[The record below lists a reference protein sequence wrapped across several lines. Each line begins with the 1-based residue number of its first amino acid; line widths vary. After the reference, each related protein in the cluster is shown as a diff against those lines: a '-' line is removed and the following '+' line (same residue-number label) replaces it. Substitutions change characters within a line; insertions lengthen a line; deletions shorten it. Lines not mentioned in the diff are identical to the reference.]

1 MYQISAKKTDQTS
14 HHEKS
19 EALLKFE
26 LKNKKNGTEG
36 KKEED
41 VEITNLKSLML
52 EGEKEIEDN

>member
-1 MYQISAKKTDQTS
+1 
-14 HHEKS
+14 
-19 EALLKFE
+19 